1 MIRLSVEC
9 QATDVTATIDDHVV
23 ESVVLHR
30 RRAPKQ
36 EWVDVERNALVKEG
50 YREVRIFLCKDDA
63 VIVSKSRGDEHLSI
77 VQLARE

>member
-9 QATDVTATIDDHVV
+9 QATDVVETIDDYVV

-36 EWVDVERNALVKEG
+36 EWVDVERNVFVEEG
-50 YREVRIFLCKDDA
+50 YREVRVFLCKEDA
-63 VIVSKSRGDEHLSI
+63 VIVSKSRADEHLGM